1 MIDRQVRQLVRL
13 VDDLLDVSRITANKI
28 QLRREPHDLAR
39 LMATAVESIM
49 PLATAAEQTVDV
61 RCLPR
66 RFVSTVMARGSCKS
80 LRMFS
85 TTR

>member
-1 MIDRQVRQLVRL
+1 MRQLVRL

-49 PLATAAEQTVDV
+49 PLATAAEQTAG
-61 RCLPR
+61 RAACRRR
-66 RFVSTVMARGSCKS
+66 RFTSTVMARGSCRS
-80 LRMFS
+80 LRTF
-85 TTR
+85 

>member
-1 MIDRQVRQLVRL
+1 MRL

-49 PLATAAEQTVDV
+49 PLATAAGQTAGRAPAFDTDS
-61 RCLPR
+61 RQMA
-66 RFVSTVMARGSCKS
+66 MARGWCRSS
-80 LRMFS
+80 RTFS